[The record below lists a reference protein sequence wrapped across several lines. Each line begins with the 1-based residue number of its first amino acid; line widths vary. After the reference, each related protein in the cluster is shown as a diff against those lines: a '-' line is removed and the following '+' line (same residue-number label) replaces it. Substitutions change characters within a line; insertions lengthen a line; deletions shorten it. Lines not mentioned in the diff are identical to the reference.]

1 MVWRRI
7 WRGQTFE
14 AANPAEERALTEQQ
28 LLERVGS
35 LSDAA
40 AETVRAVTREQRV
53 AGSSGAVRQGLLVVD
68 GGAARLPAELL
79 QPITPRSRDP
89 LTGLAGP
96 SLYRDRLARAIEFS
110 ETADGADS
118 RNYGVAVLRIEIDG
132 WTGLRERLG
141 TAGSDRLLVEVGTRL
156 SACARARDVA
166 ARLSGEQFA
175 IVQAD
180 GIQPRSAVALA
191 ERVAR
196 MLAEPLVVG
205 AHRLVLSTRIGIAL
219 HPLDA
224 VSSELLATC
233 AEQALGV
240 AREAPVPMNAPQ
252 GHCEIR
258 FFDVETD
265 QRVRRGRILSRELR
279 LAMQEDELQVRWRV
293 LRDGASMDVIG
304 HVAYPQWTHRTL
316 GEISSVEFLAVAEE
330 HGLLRRLGD
339 WLHDA
344 ACVSF
349 TASDPTVKL
358 VLRMGA
364 AHLLPE
370 DSAESLGKMLARS
383 GMPPQRVMLSIPA
396 GLMLAHGTRLVKTM
410 DEFRELGVTLALA
423 GVRGDAAVLSRLRE
437 FKMDSMI
444 LADELVQRFAEGQN
458 EATQSVRALIGL
470 GRALKMPVSL
480 ETEASRAAAAAAT
493 PPAATGTTGPV
504 VPATGAKI
512 IRIA

>member
-7 WRGQTFE
+7 WRGQSFE

-40 AETVRAVTREQRV
+40 AETVRAAAREQKV
-53 AGSSGAVRQGLLVVD
+53 GGHGNVVRQGLLVVD

-79 QPITPRSRDP
+79 QPMAPRSRDP
-89 LTGLAGP
+89 LTGLAG
-96 SLYRDRLARAIEFS
+96 STLYRERLARAIEFS
-110 ETADGADS
+110 DAPEGTDS
-118 RNYGVAVLRIEIDG
+118 HHYGVAVLRIEIDG

-141 TAGSDRLLVEVGTRL
+141 SAGSDRLLVEVGTRL

-180 GIQPRSAVALA
+180 GVQPRSAVALA

-205 AHRLVLSTRIGIAL
+205 ANRLVLSTRIGIAL

-224 VSSELLATC
+224 VSSELLGTC
-233 AEQALGV
+233 AEQALDA
-240 AREAPVPMNAPQ
+240 AREAPASLNAPQ

-279 LAMQEDELQVRWRV
+279 LAMQEDELQLRWRL
-293 LRDGASMDVIG
+293 LRDGTSMDVVG

-316 GEISSVEFLAVAEE
+316 GEVSSSEFLAVAEE

-383 GMPPQRVMLSIPA
+383 GMPPQRVTLSIPA
-396 GLMLAHGTRLVKTM
+396 RLMLAHGTKLAKTI
-410 DEFRELGVTLALA
+410 DEFRELGVTMALS
-423 GVRGDAAVLSRLRE
+423 GVRGDAALLSRLRE

-444 LADELVQRFAEGQN
+444 LADELVQNFRDGQN
-458 EATQSVRALIGL
+458 DATQSVRALIGL
-470 GRALKMPVSL
+470 GRALRMPVAL
-480 ETEASRAAAAAAT
+480 ETDAPRATAAAAT
-493 PPAATGTTGPV
+493 PTAETAT
-504 VPATGAKI
+504 ATSAKI